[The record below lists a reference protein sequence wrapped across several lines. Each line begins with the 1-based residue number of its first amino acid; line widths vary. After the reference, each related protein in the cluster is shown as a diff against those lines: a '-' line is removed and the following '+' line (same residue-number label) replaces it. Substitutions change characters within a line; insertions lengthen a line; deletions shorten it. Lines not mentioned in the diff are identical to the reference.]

1 MGGKFRISKRAHLPF
16 RCVNMRGAP
25 GYDPSLQ
32 RHHLL
37 PVQLLSR
44 RCFGALF
51 DTIGRDT
58 VGFED
63 FRRNGML
70 LPAKEEA
77 VWRTL
82 LPLHRGPHHDYNCM
96 VMTRVGVIEEGWST
110 TRLRNEDRAAF
121 EAIEA
126 LGRLQNALRRRLLDQ
141 ARPIML
147 NRRDPAVC
155 DPDFGELD
163 AMAETLWSAAA

>member
-1 MGGKFRISKRAHLPF
+1 MGGKFGISRRAHLPF

-44 RCFGALF
+44 KCFGALF
-51 DTIGRDT
+51 DVIGMET

-82 LPLHRGPHHDYNCM
+82 LPLHRGPHRDYNSM
-96 VMTRVGVIEEGWST
+96 VMTRVGAIEQHWSN
-110 TRLRNEDRAAF
+110 LRRRDEDRAAF

-126 LGRLQNALRRRLLDQ
+126 LALLQNALRRRLLDQ
-141 ARPIML
+141 SRPFML
-147 NRRDPAVC
+147 NRRDPAAC
-155 DPDFGELD
+155 EPDFSELD